1 MKMFDYL
8 REMFAINR
16 VLKLRWRH
24 VKRSIIS
31 VRLLGYGIRT
41 LHYVKGSMSRER
53 QMSWMRQSNAEK
65 KIVVTST
72 AGVLGPSDSIPID
85 EKCERTSKFFNSYEL
100 SKFEMEKKVL
110 EYAAKGLLVVIV
122 NPTRVFGPGI
132 LSEANSATKIINAY
146 IHGKW
151 HFIPGKGN
159 SIGNYVFIDDV
170 VKGHILAM
178 EKGLP
183 GERYILGGTNL
194 NFLDFFS
201 AIAAVSGKRYWMIR
215 LPAQMLIFISSLVFF
230 ISRLFGKPPRLA
242 PSWIKR
248 YLLDW
253 AVSSK
258 KAEHNLGYRI
268 TPIEEGLEKTVQWLR
283 KDKIIDIE

>member
-1 MKMFDYL
+1 
-8 REMFAINR
+8 
-16 VLKLRWRH
+16 
-24 VKRSIIS
+24 
-31 VRLLGYGIRT
+31 
-41 LHYVKGSMSRER
+41 
-53 QMSWMRQSNAEK
+53 
-65 KIVVTST
+65 
-72 AGVLGPSDSIPID
+72 
-85 EKCERTSKFFNSYEL
+85 
-100 SKFEMEKKVL
+100 MEKKVL

-201 AIAAVSGKRYWMIR
+201 IIADVSGKRYWMIR

-242 PSWIKR
+242 PQWIKR
-248 YLLDW
+248 YLQNW

-258 KAEHNLGYRI
+258 KAERNLGYRI

-283 KDKIIDIE
+283 KRQDN